1 MIIEGDLGRLYE
13 DGEAIMHQGEAGDCM
28 YVVQQGKVEIT
39 VRGGDEDIVLSVLEA
54 GDVFGEMALFTKRER
69 SATVRASGQARVI
82 TIDKRGFMKRVHQ
95 DPSLAFRI
103 LQKMSGRIQALNDEV
118 SRLRSQASRSAAS

>member
-39 VRGGDEDIVLSVLEA
+39 VRSDAEEIVLSVLEA
-54 GDVFGEMALFTKRER
+54 GDVFGEMSLFTKRER
-69 SATVRASGQARVI
+69 SATVRAVGQARVM

-103 LQKMSGRIQALNDEV
+103 LRKMSERVQTLNDEV
-118 SRLRSQASRSAAS
+118 SRLRSQLSRSVAS